1 MNRKVKNIGF
11 IQELLAFSEK
21 LRKYKIMVIGNNAEE
36 MFSGFEGV
44 EILPL
49 QKQQEVDASL
59 EKSRVILIPS
69 LFDSNSN
76 TFREAVMLGVIPIIS
91 VNVAHPRDYPGYFVV
106 DNYKWEEWETKIIYA
121 LNNFNK
127 LSKNYDLKKFFEN
140 NLDKSVPAQAE

>member
-1 MNRKVKNIGF
+1 VNRNVKNIGF
-11 IQELLAFSEK
+11 IKELLAFSGK
-21 LRKYKIMVIGNNAEE
+21 LRKYKITVIGNNSAE

-49 QKQQEVDASL
+49 QKQEEVDSYL

-76 TFREAVMLGVIPIIS
+76 TFREAIMLGVIPIIS
-91 VNVAHPRDYPGYFVV
+91 VNVAHPLEYPGYFVV
-106 DNYKWEEWETKIIYA
+106 DNYKYEEWEKKIIYT

-127 LSKNYDLKKFFEN
+127 LNKNYDLKKCFVN
-140 NLDKSVPAQAE
+140 NDQIEAFL